1 MFSYDKILKNKEK
14 ICYDYII
21 LYVYVYNFFIGMDL
35 EFEELWGCFLYKLRI
50 CRVIGLKIFF

>member
-14 ICYDYII
+14 ICYDCIN
-21 LYVYVYNFFIGMDL
+21 LYVFVYNFFIGMDL
-35 EFEELWGCFLYKLRI
+35 EFEELWDGFLYKLRI

>member
-14 ICYDYII
+14 ICYDCIN
-21 LYVYVYNFFIGMDL
+21 LYVFVYNFFIGMDL
-35 EFEELWGCFLYKLRI
+35 EFEELWDCFLYKLRI